1 MDSSPRSAKR
11 RKLDTPSR
19 NGTSTPTQSST
30 SKRPPRLSRSAAK
43 AKGEAPPDVW
53 QDTARKRK
61 PKDGSNGTTATSA
74 RAAEEDIFDDIEG
87 ALGVQQRP
95 AKEKR
100 QSKMASRESETAVD
114 ELQGPSTT
122 PKRGRLQSTKNVQ
135 SASRSAFKN
144 LISSY
149 KHEEGQ
155 ETDTPDELAEA
166 ATPSKRTKTP
176 RSAVRNPPVARSTG
190 RKKKNPSPGNDSDKD
205 DVEVGLM
212 DEIATTP
219 SKSNQRRKPAQAR
232 TEIPDTEDE
241 LARRPPPSTTKKA
254 AERRRNNRA
263 DHINNRYDVESSPA
277 IEPPEDDE
285 LEIDGNSIMES
296 ILDPTEPS
304 PFNKPPSAQKVQP
317 TPAIY
322 YGNLPAG
329 CELDLLKT
337 IVMERI
343 TNKRPSPL
351 IGLDEEYK
359 SVHQL
364 VENTVTAGEGNSLLL
379 IGARGSGKT
388 ALVNKVL
395 SEVSKD
401 NAQDYHVIRLNGF
414 IHTDDKIALREIW
427 RQLGREM
434 DVVEDGS
441 GPGKNYAD
449 TLQTL
454 LALLSHPSEQTGEHT
469 DYVAKAVIFIMD
481 EFDLFAQHPRQT
493 LLYNLFDIA
502 QSRKAPIAVLGL
514 TTRIDVTNSLE
525 KRVKSRFSHRARYIG
540 GRHKN
545 YTSEENNEGLGKL
558 FATPSFLTT
567 HLAPTYHLTKS
578 IPSAITSFL
587 LSTAS
592 LAPNS
597 AFTPAWSLSAPGS
610 KLTLLPSLSTLAL
623 SLLIAT
629 ARLDIILDSD
639 TSNFNMAYDEYV
651 TLASKARIQSAA
663 GGLSV
668 SGSTTK
674 VWGKDVARREW
685 EGLVELG
692 FIVPVVMGQGGGF
705 VATMMSQHSKYHR
718 FQNAIIHGQTATFNP
733 CAFPYFS
740 MIPVIVGALI
750 LLTYS
755 LQLLNPYRPTW
766 TKPLL
771 EETKSQLD
779 DFEDTPR
786 HQCTWSTYGLLAVA
800 SFGLVQQISSAYLPI
815 SVATFSAVPSLAWA
829 IAVAIIV
836 VRRPRTAPIS
846 LLFLFASIVLSELAI
861 IISEEGRPVLALGPL
876 SAFVGIVVIFNMPLR
891 DPALPSEDI
900 SPVYDP
906 PTVKLRTPEDS
917 LTPLQYM
924 TVSWMGPL
932 IQKGMTRKMD
942 DEDVWDLG
950 WEFKHARLHEAF
962 RKLEGSVT
970 RRVFVANGMDAL
982 RTTSLNLL
990 RLCATLLTPVLLQQL
1005 LGSMKDPE
1013 SPRSATI
1020 TYAFISL
1027 FVRLLSSQ
1035 CNVFNLWYQRRAYE
1049 RSRGQLITM
1058 LYEKTLNRK
1067 ILGAKQEAREEPQNG
1082 TINEQTNNE
1091 TNGHADGETS
1101 AEPNGETNTSTQP
1114 VKTTPSSKLRKL
1126 WLRIRSLLSRSKK
1139 QEKEEESAAASMGK
1153 ILNLMRND
1161 VYEISQRFWEF
1172 SDIVVKPLGVVGSTI
1187 LIWRMLGWSCLL
1199 GVFALALTQLLSVVV
1214 ARYQVYFE
1222 KKRRKATDEKL
1233 QRTTQFIESIR
1244 HLRWYGWH
1252 EAWLKGILE
1261 SRQAELHLR
1270 VLQIVFTTSL
1280 AFIMRFGSGLFPAI
1294 AFYAFTKLA
1303 GKPLSVDLIFP
1314 AIDLFRL
1321 LESYLGAL
1329 PPLITTLLNAYVA
1342 MGRIEAFMAEPD
1354 KEDTAM
1360 FAEGSDDLSLQNAS
1374 FAWPGVDK
1382 NVLQDITLTFPLG
1395 LTVIYGEVASGKTA
1409 LLQALLGELDKT
1421 AGELTQPDQV
1431 IGYCAQTPWLQSMSI
1446 RDNILFSETYE
1457 EERYK
1462 QVLEACALIPDM
1474 AEFKHGDLSNI
1485 GENGIGL
1492 SGGQKARVALA
1503 RAVYNKAKILFLDD
1517 PLSALDHQTAD
1528 FIVHKLLASS
1538 LVKDRITVLVTHRT
1552 ELCHDL
1558 AKQWVELD
1566 QGRATIHEPT
1576 KQDDRNALKRV
1587 QTNESLS
1594 EEEAKKREEE
1604 QAAAIPDKFI
1614 EDEHRA
1620 EGGVKLQV
1628 YWRYIK
1634 AGTLQWWAI
1643 SLVVMAL
1650 FRLLDVAETWFIK
1663 AWGEGYDG
1671 KHRDGVFG
1679 FLPPPDENVVP
1690 WLWGFFLFV
1699 AGTAVLFWFTNV
1711 IMFGVGYQ
1719 AAKAIFKEAVEKVAH
1734 ATFRFYDVTPVGR
1747 LMNRLTS
1754 DMNTVDGGLSSAFT
1768 IFGWQLIGFVS
1779 CIVVIL
1785 SSTPAFLAFGVLLCC
1800 GFVYNFYQFLPTSQA
1815 LRRLEMVSLSPL
1827 MSNFGALVEGLTTVR
1842 AFNAQPRFQARVIEV
1857 VDNFQ
1862 KNDHFYW
1869 SLQAWLSFRFSTMS
1883 ASATLVMTLIA
1894 VYTGIS
1900 PGLTA
1905 FVLITASRFVMYTE
1919 YMCRIYGQLEM
1930 QFTSVE
1936 RVIELLDLEQE
1947 APGVV
1952 DPPAYWPT
1960 YTGDITFE
1968 DATIRYAENLDPALQ
1983 NITLTIPAGS
1993 NTAVIGRTGSGKST
2007 LALSLLA
2014 TITPESGRILIDG
2027 VDISTVNKQAL
2038 RSRVTF
2044 LAQEPVLFPG
2054 SMRKNLDPL
2063 EEYSDG
2069 ACEGVLAKIAGN
2081 HGWTLS
2087 TNIEGG
2093 GKGRVAR
2100 SEAAAHPERA
2110 AGGDEGEYGDY
2121 DCAPAGGGQER
2132 RLLCGAGQGEA
2143 GQGGQGRG
2151 HVEGGQR
2158 VQRDASVKGARGRR
2172 QTTAWQVR
2180 LVLAGVDAA
2189 PPTWKGGAA
2198 VQGSDERIGAFG
2210 GPARPSMPTSGL
2222 CAARQAS

>member
-1 MDSSPRSAKR
+1 
-11 RKLDTPSR
+11 
-19 NGTSTPTQSST
+19 
-30 SKRPPRLSRSAAK
+30 
-43 AKGEAPPDVW
+43 
-53 QDTARKRK
+53 
-61 PKDGSNGTTATSA
+61 
-74 RAAEEDIFDDIEG
+74 
-87 ALGVQQRP
+87 
-95 AKEKR
+95 
-100 QSKMASRESETAVD
+100 
-114 ELQGPSTT
+114 
-122 PKRGRLQSTKNVQ
+122 
-135 SASRSAFKN
+135 
-144 LISSY
+144 
-149 KHEEGQ
+149 
-155 ETDTPDELAEA
+155 
-166 ATPSKRTKTP
+166 
-176 RSAVRNPPVARSTG
+176 
-190 RKKKNPSPGNDSDKD
+190 
-205 DVEVGLM
+205 
-212 DEIATTP
+212 
-219 SKSNQRRKPAQAR
+219 
-232 TEIPDTEDE
+232 
-241 LARRPPPSTTKKA
+241 
-254 AERRRNNRA
+254 
-263 DHINNRYDVESSPA
+263 
-277 IEPPEDDE
+277 
-285 LEIDGNSIMES
+285 
-296 ILDPTEPS
+296 
-304 PFNKPPSAQKVQP
+304 
-317 TPAIY
+317 
-322 YGNLPAG
+322 
-329 CELDLLKT
+329 
-337 IVMERI
+337 
-343 TNKRPSPL
+343 
-351 IGLDEEYK
+351 
-359 SVHQL
+359 
-364 VENTVTAGEGNSLLL
+364 
-379 IGARGSGKT
+379 
-388 ALVNKVL
+388 
-395 SEVSKD
+395 
-401 NAQDYHVIRLNGF
+401 
-414 IHTDDKIALREIW
+414 
-427 RQLGREM
+427 
-434 DVVEDGS
+434 
-441 GPGKNYAD
+441 
-449 TLQTL
+449 
-454 LALLSHPSEQTGEHT
+454 
-469 DYVAKAVIFIMD
+469 
-481 EFDLFAQHPRQT
+481 
-493 LLYNLFDIA
+493 
-502 QSRKAPIAVLGL
+502 
-514 TTRIDVTNSLE
+514 
-525 KRVKSRFSHRARYIG
+525 
-540 GRHKN
+540 
-545 YTSEENNEGLGKL
+545 
-558 FATPSFLTT
+558 
-567 HLAPTYHLTKS
+567 
-578 IPSAITSFL
+578 
-587 LSTAS
+587 
-592 LAPNS
+592 
-597 AFTPAWSLSAPGS
+597 
-610 KLTLLPSLSTLAL
+610 
-623 SLLIAT
+623 
-629 ARLDIILDSD
+629 
-639 TSNFNMAYDEYV
+639 
-651 TLASKARIQSAA
+651 
-663 GGLSV
+663 
-668 SGSTTK
+668 
-674 VWGKDVARREW
+674 
-685 EGLVELG
+685 
-692 FIVPVVMGQGGGF
+692 
-705 VATMMSQHSKYHR
+705 
-718 FQNAIIHGQTATFNP
+718 
-733 CAFPYFS
+733 
-740 MIPVIVGALI
+740 MIPVLVGALI

-755 LQLLNPYRPTW
+755 FRLLDPYRPKW

-771 EETKSQLD
+771 KETKIQSD
-779 DFEDTPR
+779 DFKDSSR
-786 HQCTWSTYGLLAVA
+786 HQFAWSTYGILAVA
-800 SFGLVQQISSAYLPI
+800 SIGLIQQVSSAYLPI
-815 SVATFSAVPSLAWA
+815 VVASFSVVPSLAWA

-836 VRRPRTAPIS
+836 VRRPRTASLS

-861 IISEEGRPVLALGPL
+861 LISEAERPAFALGPVVAL
-876 SAFVGIVVIFNMPLR
+876 MGIVVILNMPLR
-891 DPALPSEDI
+891 DPALPSEDV
-900 SPVYDP
+900 SPVYGP

-932 IQKGMTRKMD
+932 IEKGMTRKMD

-962 RKLEGSVT
+962 RTLQGSVT
-970 RRVFVANGMDAL
+970 RRIFVANGMDAL

-1005 LGSMKDPE
+1005 LGSMKDVT

-1067 ILGAKQEAREEPQNG
+1067 ILGAKQESKD
-1082 TINEQTNNE
+1082 
-1091 TNGHADGETS
+1091 HADGETS
-1101 AEPNGETNTSTQP
+1101 AECNGEANESTQP
-1114 VKTTPSSKLRKL
+1114 VKAVPQSKLRRL
-1126 WLRIRSLLSRSKK
+1126 WLRIRSLLSKNKK
-1139 QEKEEESAAASMGK
+1139 QEKEEENAAASMGK

-1172 SDIVVKPLGVVGSTI
+1172 SDIIVKPLGVIGSTL

-1199 GVFALALTQLLSVVV
+1199 GVLALALTQVLSVVL

-1222 KKRRKATDEKL
+1222 RKRRKVTDEKL

-1252 EAWLKGILE
+1252 EAWLKGILD

-1270 VLQIVFTTSL
+1270 VLQIIFTTSL
-1280 AFIMRFGSGLFPAI
+1280 AFIMRFGSGLFPAV

-1329 PPLITTLLNAYVA
+1329 PPLITTLLNAYIA

-1354 KEDTAM
+1354 KEDVALV
-1360 FAEGSDDLSLQNAS
+1360 SDGVDELSLQGAS
-1374 FAWPGVDK
+1374 FAWPGVEK
-1382 NVLQDITLTFPLG
+1382 SVLEDITLSFPLG

-1421 AGELTQPDQV
+1421 AGELVRPDQV

-1446 RDNILFSETYE
+1446 RDNILFSEPYDE
-1457 EERYK
+1457 LRYK

-1474 AEFKHGDLSNI
+1474 VEFKHGDLSNI

-1503 RAVYNKAKILFLDD
+1503 RAVYSKAKLLFLDD

-1528 FIVHKLLASS
+1528 FIVHNLLNSS
-1538 LVKDRITVLVTHRT
+1538 LVEGRVTVLVTHRT

-1558 AKQWVELD
+1558 AKQWVQLD
-1566 QGRATIHEPT
+1566 HGRATIHEPT
-1576 KQDDRNALKRV
+1576 KQDDRNALKRA

-1620 EGGVKLQV
+1620 EGGVKLRV

-1643 SLVVMAL
+1643 SIVVMAL
-1650 FRLLDVAETWFIK
+1650 YRFLDVAETWFVK
-1663 AWGEGYDG
+1663 AWGEGYEN
-1671 KHRDGVFG
+1671 KHSDGVFG
-1679 FLPPPDENVVP
+1679 FLPPPTEDVVP
-1690 WLWGFFLFV
+1690 WLWVFFVFV

-1711 IMFGVGYQ
+1711 IMFGVGYN
-1719 AAKAIFKEAVEKVAH
+1719 AAKAIFKEAVDKVAH

-1768 IFGWQLIGFVS
+1768 VFGWQMIGFVS

-1785 SSTPAFLAFGVLLCC
+1785 SSTPAFLAFGLLLCC
-1800 GFVYNFYQFLPTSQA
+1800 GFVYNFYRFLPTSQS

-1952 DPPAYWPT
+1952 DPPAHWPT
-1960 YTGDITFE
+1960 YTGNIIFE
-1968 DATIRYAENLDPALQ
+1968 NATIRYAENLDPALQ
-1983 NITLTIPAGS
+1983 DVSLTIPAGS

-2014 TITPESGRILIDG
+2014 TIVPESGRILIDG

-2063 EEYSDG
+2063 DEYSDG
-2069 ACEGVLAKIAGN
+2069 ACEAVLAKIAGS

-2093 GKGRVAR
+2093 GKGL
-2100 SEAAAHPERA
+2100 S
-2110 AGGDEGEYGDY
+2110 
-2121 DCAPAGGGQER
+2121 Q
-2132 RLLCGAGQGEA
+2132 
-2143 GQGGQGRG
+2143 
-2151 HVEGGQR
+2151 GQR
-2158 VQRDASVKGARGRR
+2158 QLVGLARAMLRRSPVLIMDEATASIDFETAQRIQSVLREEMKESTVITIAHRLEAVKNADYCVVLGKG
-2172 QTTAWQVR
+2172 R
-2180 LVLAGVDAA
+2180 LIKAGKAEDMLKEGSEFSEMLA
-2189 PPTWKGGAA
+2189 
-2198 VQGSDERIGAFG
+2198 
-2210 GPARPSMPTSGL
+2210 
-2222 CAARQAS
+2222 